1 MKNIRKQLKKGLER
15 PEENVI
21 YGLTNYLQ
29 IRPVYIVGKQ
39 KRVRWHSTLTTKRSE
54 SFQDRKDSE
63 KNFDYQFWNGYK
75 RIRLY
80 V

>member
-21 YGLTNYLQ
+21 YGLTNILPRRY
-29 IRPVYIVGKQ
+29 VHIVGTQ
-39 KRVRWHSTLTTKRSE
+39 KRVDWYSTLTIKKSE
-54 SFQDRKDSE
+54 SFQDQKDLE
-63 KNFDYQFWNGYK
+63 RNLDYQYWKRYN

>member
-1 MKNIRKQLKKGLER
+1 MKNIKKQLRKGLER
-15 PEENVI
+15 PEGNVI
-21 YGLTNYLQ
+21 YGLTNILPRRY
-29 IRPVYIVGKQ
+29 VYIVGKQ
-39 KRVRWHSTLTTKRSE
+39 KRVHWHSTLTIKKSE

-63 KNFDYQFWNGYK
+63 KNFDYRFWNGYK

>member
-15 PEENVI
+15 PEENDI
-21 YGLTNYLQ
+21 YGLTNSLPRRYL
-29 IRPVYIVGKQ
+29 YIVGKQ
-39 KRVRWHSTLTTKRSE
+39 KRVHWHSTLTTKRSE

-63 KNFDYQFWNGYK
+63 KDFDYRFWNGYK
-75 RIRLY
+75 RIKLY

>member
-1 MKNIRKQLKKGLER
+1 MKNIRKQLRKGLGR
-15 PEENVI
+15 PVENVI

-29 IRPVYIVGKQ
+29 IKRVYTVGKQ
-39 KRVRWHSTLTTKRSE
+39 KRVHWHSTLTTKKSE

-63 KNFDYQFWNGYK
+63 KNFDYRFWNGYK
-75 RIRLY
+75 RIKLY

>member
-1 MKNIRKQLKKGLER
+1 MKNIRKQLRKGLGR
-15 PEENVI
+15 PVENVI

-29 IRPVYIVGKQ
+29 INRVYTVGKQ

-63 KNFDYQFWNGYK
+63 KDSGYRFWNGYK

>member
-29 IRPVYIVGKQ
+29 INRVYTVGKQ
-39 KRVRWHSTLTTKRSE
+39 KRVRWHSILTTKRSE

-63 KNFDYQFWNGYK
+63 KDSGYRFWNGYK
-75 RIRLY
+75 KIRLY

>member
-1 MKNIRKQLKKGLER
+1 MKNIRKQLKKGLGR
-15 PEENVI
+15 LVGNVI

-29 IRPVYIVGKQ
+29 INRVYTVGKR
-39 KRVRWHSTLTTKRSE
+39 KRVHWHSTLTTKKSE

-63 KNFDYQFWNGYK
+63 KDFDYRFWNGYK